1 MKVLY
6 KMRQKMGVP
15 KILNLIYPPVCGFC
29 GKLNQDFLCPKCRK
43 LLEKEAIFGVDNY
56 IKINEAKTKFK
67 EKNYILETLQNKNE
81 NLNIINNQ
89 NKIEKQINNNL
100 NNKKENRKKNRKKNT
115 KKNTKKNEIPV
126 QEYIAKYFDEHL
138 YIFLYQGIIRKM
150 ILDYKFNEEAYL
162 YKTFVNF
169 LLKNKNFFEK
179 LEKYDTII
187 PVPISNKRLKSR
199 GYNQSLLLAKEI
211 SRNTSFNLKL
221 QEDCIFKVKDITEQS
236 KLNKEERAK
245 NIQGVYKLFNEE
257 SLYNKKILLVDDIF
271 TTGSTVNECSKV
283 LRKAKPKTIGIFT
296 IAKDELK

>member
-81 NLNIINNQ
+81 IKNQ
-89 NKIEKQINNNL
+89 NKIEKQIKNNL
-100 NNKKENRKKNRKKNT
+100 NNKKENRKKNR

-150 ILDYKFNEEAYL
+150 ILDYKFNEQSYL

-187 PVPISNKRLKSR
+187 PVPISNKRLKAR
-199 GYNQSLLLAKEI
+199 GYNQSLLLAREI

-221 QEDCIFKVKDITEQS
+221 QTDCLFKIKDIIEQS

-245 NIQGVYKLFNEE
+245 NIQGVYELFNEE

-283 LRKAKPKTIGIFT
+283 LRNANPKTIGIFT
-296 IAKDELK
+296 IAKDYF

>member
-89 NKIEKQINNNL
+89 NKIENQINNNL

-115 KKNTKKNEIPV
+115 KKNEIAV

-150 ILDYKFNEEAYL
+150 ILDYKFNEQSYL

-187 PVPISNKRLKSR
+187 PVPISNKRLKAR
-199 GYNQSLLLAKEI
+199 GYNQSLLLAREI
-211 SRNTSFNLKL
+211 SRSTNFNLKL
-221 QEDCIFKVKDITEQS
+221 QEDCLFKIKDIIEQS

-245 NIQGVYKLFNEE
+245 NIQGVYELFNEE

-296 IAKDELK
+296 IAKD